1 MNKKGFTI
9 LELLLYVGILSA
21 VMFSIAFFIQMMMS
35 ARLKSQT
42 IAEVEQQGQQVMQQI
57 TQVIR
62 NANSITAPA
71 AGTNGASLTVDVYD
85 AGKDPT
91 IIDVASN
98 VLRIKEGAGSAVPLT
113 SSRVNVSGSSFQNL
127 SRASTPGTVRIQF
140 TITHVNTSQ
149 KNEFEYSKTFYGS
162 ANIRK

>member
-1 MNKKGFTI
+1 MKKGFTI
-9 LELLLYVGILSA
+9 LELLLYIGILS
-21 VMFSIAFFIQMMMS
+21 VVIFSIAFFIQMMMS

-42 IAEVEQQGQQVMQQI
+42 IAEVEQQGQQVMQKI

-62 NANSITAPA
+62 NANSITAPT
-71 AGTNGASLTVDVYD
+71 AGASGASLTIDVYD

-91 IIDVASN
+91 VFDVALN
-98 VLRIKEGAGSAVPLT
+98 VLRIKEGAAAVIPLT
-113 SSRVNVSGSSFQNL
+113 SSRVNATGFSVHNL
-127 SRASTPGTVRIQF
+127 SRASTAGTVRIQF
-140 TITHVNTSQ
+140 TLTHVNTSQ